1 MNDNGSRNH
10 LLSEIREKRQWRS
23 KRLREFI
30 FAHNDA
36 NSFLKDLSCH
46 RDLFKDFDI
55 KEIDLLLKTDD
66 FDENAIFPE
75 NNNAFDE
82 ECKAK
87 FALKTKITNVLSN
100 SQVQNN
106 DYFYLDIKNKTKNNN
121 PKLSLYNYFMET
133 TRKRLPLDKFLD
145 KNLKSIKKTNSKQEY
160 EAENIKKIED
170 FSKIAE
176 LTKNEECAKNSEYNK
191 SSLRKNNENS
201 KTGDFLN
208 IFNKN
213 ENFKIAKDFSNSEEE
228 LPNLNSI
235 NIENFQKNID
245 FSTKPLKN
253 KKITKFLKSSDF
265 STKLEK
271 NENFKKIED
280 FLKPTD
286 FSQKQYK
293 PNSTHFT
300 LPCLENSPLK
310 KIKENMHL
318 FLNILD
324 PLQMKPLTSRA
335 MEKKSGF
342 LSERREYYKN
352 KQKNSFFQKPLE
364 IGVFLLK
371 KNEETIKIN
380 RENEG
385 LPLKYRSREIYDRKR
400 MKGIRGDK
408 GELKGFSHSVS
419 IKNV

>member
-1 MNDNGSRNH
+1 M
-10 LLSEIREKRQWRS
+10 
-23 KRLREFI
+23 
-30 FAHNDA
+30 
-36 NSFLKDLSCH
+36 
-46 RDLFKDFDI
+46 
-55 KEIDLLLKTDD
+55 LKTDD